1 MASPRNEPSN
11 VALHAMEFSYARLL
25 EIEAL
30 LKVLLNNTGLGQVDR
45 TRIQAARLAAS
56 RGRER
61 IVEAHP
67 KAPKKATKW

>member
-30 LKVLLNNTGLGQVDR
+30 LKLLLNNTGLGQVDR

-67 KAPKKATKW
+67 NARKKATKW